1 MIRPTS
7 WVRFASPR
15 LDLPGREVPG
25 VALDLELCAGTQQV
39 LLGRSG
45 SGKSLLSRL
54 ALGLVPPLP
63 ARAGGRVSIGGGE
76 GQSETLDLSLC
87 PAGQAVPALA
97 SLRGSF
103 FGYLPQGGREN
114 LVPGWSVARH
124 VSVLCGDD
132 SAVAESAYEGMAQ
145 LGLDPGPAVRG
156 AMATQLSEG
165 MIRRVLLAICVAQPT
180 TVLIADEPTTGL
192 DPASRGTVADFLAN
206 AMADSGRGLLLTT
219 HDLGVARRLGTRFFC
234 VDGGRITASAD
245 RLDGADSP
253 FALFLEA
260 AALLGQGKL

>member
-1 MIRPTS
+1 MIRRAL

-15 LDLPGREVPG
+15 LDLPGREAPG

-63 ARAGGRVSIGGGE
+63 ARAGGVVSIGRGE
-76 GQSETLDLSLC
+76 EESESLDLSLC
-87 PAGQAVPALA
+87 PAGEAVPALA

-132 SAVAESAYEGMAQ
+132 LAVVESAYDGMEQ

-156 AMATQLSEG
+156 AVATQLSEG

-192 DPASRGTVADFLAN
+192 DPASRSTVANFLAEAVVDN
-206 AMADSGRGLLLTT
+206 GRGLLLTT
-219 HDLGVARRLGTRFFC
+219 HDLAVARRLGTRFFC
-234 VDGGRITASAD
+234 VDGGRITASAEG
-245 RLDGADSP
+245 LEGEDSP
-253 FALFLEA
+253 FAPFLEA
-260 AALLGQGKL
+260 AVLLGQGKG